1 LWLRNPAHEVQSSG
15 KPIFLFHCPVCERE
29 FARASVDSNWRAVR
43 VGPFRI
49 EFLSDSVNEQ
59 WLSEVCARKPVEAV
73 PEILEQEQAEA
84 LPVIRRHIRSTKK
97 LPRIAPLPPPRRGG
111 R

>member
-1 LWLRNPAHEVQSSG
+1 MNDQNAGLETHLWLRNPAHEVQSSG

-49 EFLSDSVNEQ
+49 EFLSDSVKR
-59 WLSEVCARKPVEAV
+59 AMAF
-73 PEILEQEQAEA
+73 
-84 LPVIRRHIRSTKK
+84 RSLRSQT
-97 LPRIAPLPPPRRGG
+97 RRGCS
-111 R
+111 